1 MLSVLLLMLRRHRR
15 KQQEAMELKE
25 LDLPETVSQ
34 KVLYYGDHVRG
45 AQVDFCQPTVPL
57 RQHPKRRDRRL
68 RREEVRASIRMSLR
82 QSHLIGPEDEVF
94 RQFILD
100 RLEEADQ
107 DPDVPPYDMV
117 RTYTYEGSGS
127 LTGSLSSLDSCELTP
142 EQPVVVS
149 KASLVRLSPWYGG
162 AAEDT
167 VF

>member
-1 MLSVLLLMLRRHRR
+1 MN
-15 KQQEAMELKE
+15 E

-34 KVLYYGDHVRG
+34 KVLYYGEHERG
-45 AQVDFCQPTVPL
+45 ARVDFGQPAVPL
-57 RQHPKRRDRRL
+57 RQHPKRRDRKL

-107 DPDVPPYDMV
+107 DPDVPPYDRM
-117 RTYTYEGSGS
+117 RIYAYEGGGS
-127 LTGSLSSLDSCELTP
+127 LTGSLSSLDSCELIP
-142 EQPVVVS
+142 EQPVLVS
-149 KASLVRLSPWYGG
+149 KPSLVRLSPWCGG
-162 AAEDT
+162 TKEDT